1 MAGGQVMEFDQE
13 TFESENTRYLSDL
26 KLWGR
31 LLKFMLPQ
39 WKWVMLAV
47 GLAFVITGTSLVWPR
62 LVQVAMD
69 RYILN
74 DAVAIDERLHGL
86 SVMGAFFLGVI
97 LLGFIA
103 NFFQVIALEWTG
115 QRIMHSLRQSLFNH
129 VIHLNLSFF
138 SAHRVGRLVT
148 RHTNDIQNMYEMFTS
163 VIITLFNDGVR
174 LLGILAILFW
184 MNWRLSVLLALTF
197 PLMMLITLWFG
208 RLSRDAFRGIRA
220 HLAGINA
227 FLQEA
232 VSGISIIQ
240 IFLRETDAKKRFTDL
255 NRKYFVSAM
264 YQIRV
269 FGVFVPLIEVMSSIA
284 LALIIWYG
292 GSQILENYMTLGML
306 TAFISYMR
314 LFFQPLR
321 ELSQKYTIVQS
332 AMASAERI
340 FQLLETR
347 DYIAPL
353 PDPVSPPDVRG
364 DIAFRGVS
372 FGYEPDRL
380 VLNEISFSIDSGQ
393 TLAIVG
399 ATGSGKTTVINLLER
414 FYDPSHGQILLDGI
428 DIQGLEPK
436 WLRDQIGLVM
446 QDIFIVPGS
455 FRANILLDRDL
466 QEDELEEILRMS
478 QLSRLVS
485 KLPDGIETRIGE
497 GGMDLSAGQK
507 QLLSFAR
514 VLARNPKILILD
526 EATANVDTET
536 EMLVEEAIRAL
547 LSNRTSIII
556 AHRLSTIRRA
566 NQIIVLDQG
575 RIMERGTHE
584 ELMGRLGLYYNLQML
599 QNGVHSRQDRDG
611 NASGEL
617 DQ

>member
-1 MAGGQVMEFDQE
+1 MEFDQE

-428 DIQGLEPK
+428 DIRGLEPK

>member
-1 MAGGQVMEFDQE
+1 MDSEQE
-13 TFESENTRYLSDL
+13 SFEKEDTRYLTDM
-26 KLWGR
+26 KLWAR
-31 LLKFMLPQ
+31 LLKYMLPQ
-39 WKWVMLAV
+39 WKWVTLAV
-47 GLAFVITGTSLVWPR
+47 GLAFIITGTSLVWPR
-62 LVQVAMD
+62 LVQIAMD

-86 SVMGAFFLGVI
+86 TTTGGLFLGVVLI
-97 LLGFIA
+97 GFVA

-174 LLGILAILFW
+174 LAGILAILFW
-184 MNWRLSVLLALTF
+184 MNWRLAVLLALTF
-197 PLMMLITLWFG
+197 PVMVLITLWFG
-208 RLSRDAFRGIRA
+208 RLSREAFRRIRA

-240 IFLRETDAKKRFTDL
+240 IFLREPDAKKRFTGL
-255 NRKYFVSAM
+255 NNKYYVAAM

-269 FGVFVPLIEVMSSIA
+269 FGIFVPLIEVMSSIS

-292 GSQILENYMTLGML
+292 GNQILENYMTLGML

-314 LFFQPLR
+314 LFFQPIR

-340 FQLLETR
+340 FQLLETK

-353 PDPVSPPDVRG
+353 PDALRPGDVKG
-364 DIAFRGVS
+364 EIAFSGVS
-372 FGYEPDRL
+372 FAYEPGRP
-380 VLNEISFSIDSGQ
+380 VLKDVSFSIKPGE

-414 FYDPSHGQILLDGI
+414 FYDPSDGRILLDGI
-428 DIQGLEPK
+428 DIRELEPK

-446 QDIFIVPGS
+446 QDIFIVPGTLKD
-455 FRANILLDRDL
+455 NILLDRYLDDAGL
-466 QEDELEEILRMS
+466 DEILRLS
-478 QLSRLVS
+478 QLSSLVE
-485 KLPDGIETRIGE
+485 KLPQGVGTRVGE
-497 GGMDLSAGQK
+497 GGMDLSAGEK
-507 QLLSFAR
+507 QLLSFGR
-514 VLARNPKILILD
+514 VLARNPGILILD

-536 EMLVEEAIRAL
+536 EMLIEEAIRVL

-599 QNGVHSRQDRDG
+599 QNGIHPRHETEMK
-611 NASGEL
+611 ASGEFKP
-617 DQ
+617 

>member
-1 MAGGQVMEFDQE
+1 MEFDQE

>member
-1 MAGGQVMEFDQE
+1 MDSEQE
-13 TFESENTRYLSDL
+13 SFEKEDTRYLTDM
-26 KLWGR
+26 KLWAR
-31 LLKFMLPQ
+31 LLKYMLPQ
-39 WKWVMLAV
+39 WKWVTLAV
-47 GLAFVITGTSLVWPR
+47 GLAFIITGTSLVWPR
-62 LVQVAMD
+62 LVQIAMD

-86 SVMGAFFLGVI
+86 TTTGGLFLGVVLI
-97 LLGFIA
+97 GFVA

-174 LLGILAILFW
+174 LAGILAILFW

-197 PLMMLITLWFG
+197 PAMVLITLWFG
-208 RLSRDAFRGIRA
+208 RLSREAFRRIRA

-240 IFLRETDAKKRFTDL
+240 IFLREPDAKKRFTGL
-255 NRKYFVSAM
+255 NNKYYVAAM

-269 FGVFVPLIEVMSSIA
+269 FGIFVPLIEVMSSIS

-292 GSQILENYMTLGML
+292 GNQILENYMTLGML

-314 LFFQPLR
+314 LFFQPIR

-340 FQLLETR
+340 FQLLETK

-353 PDPVSPPDVRG
+353 PDALRPTDVKG
-364 DIAFRGVS
+364 EIAFTGVS
-372 FGYEPDRL
+372 FAYEPGRP
-380 VLNEISFSIDSGQ
+380 VLKDVSFSIKPGE

-414 FYDPSHGQILLDGI
+414 FYDPSDGRILLDGI
-428 DIQGLEPK
+428 DIRGLEPK

-446 QDIFIVPGS
+446 QDIFVVPGTLKD
-455 FRANILLDRDL
+455 NILLDRDL
-466 QEDELEEILRMS
+466 DDAGLDEILRLS
-478 QLSRLVS
+478 QLSSLVE
-485 KLPDGIETRIGE
+485 KLPQGVNTRIGE
-497 GGMDLSAGQK
+497 GGMDLSAGEK
-507 QLLSFAR
+507 QLLSFGR
-514 VLARNPKILILD
+514 VLARNPGILILD

-536 EMLVEEAIRAL
+536 EMLIEEAIRVL

-599 QNGVHSRQDRDG
+599 QNGIHPRHETEPK
-611 NASGEL
+611 ASGEFKP
-617 DQ
+617 